1 MKNFIKDW
9 RNLVLSFFASQSD
22 RIMKGVDFMLSI
34 IIAYS
39 VGALLG
45 IGFTMLIWKA
55 SDTNTEE
62 DYDRGYR
69 DGINSVK

>member
-1 MKNFIKDW
+1 
-9 RNLVLSFFASQSD
+9 
-22 RIMKGVDFMLSI
+22 MKGVDFMLSI

>member
-1 MKNFIKDW
+1 
-9 RNLVLSFFASQSD
+9 
-22 RIMKGVDFMLSI
+22 MLSI

-39 VGALLG
+39 VGGCLG

-55 SDTNTEE
+55 SDANNE
-62 DYDRGYR
+62 DAYDQGYR

>member
-1 MKNFIKDW
+1 
-9 RNLVLSFFASQSD
+9 
-22 RIMKGVDFMLSI
+22 MLSI
-34 IIAYS
+34 ILAYS

-55 SDTNTEE
+55 SDDNSES

-69 DGINSVK
+69 DGINSIR